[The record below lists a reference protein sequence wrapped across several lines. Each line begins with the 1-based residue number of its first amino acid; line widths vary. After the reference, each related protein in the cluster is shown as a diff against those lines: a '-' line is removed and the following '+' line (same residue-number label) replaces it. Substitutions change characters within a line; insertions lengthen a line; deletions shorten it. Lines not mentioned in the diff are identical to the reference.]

1 MMRKFFLIFAFFC
14 GLFSNAQDNYLFIG
28 TYTSGKSEG
37 IYVYRFNSAT
47 GEANQVSIASGVS
60 NPSYLAISPS
70 RKFLYAVNENG
81 GEQPGEVSAFAFDKK
96 TGKLSFLN
104 KQHSGGDSPCYV
116 SVDKSGKWVVV
127 GNYTGGNL
135 SALTVN
141 AHGLLEPSA
150 QLIQHT
156 GNSANKSR
164 QEKAHV
170 HATIFSPDY
179 RYLIVPDLGMDK
191 LMCYRFNPGQ
201 KKPLMVTSNTI
212 VSVPP
217 GDGPRHVDFHPNG
230 KYMYLI
236 EEMSGTVA
244 AYKYNNGRLSLI
256 QRISSHPKDFSGE
269 KGSADIHVSPDGKFL
284 YASNRGDANNIAIF
298 SIDVATGKLSSI
310 GYQSVLGKTPRNFII
325 TPNGKY
331 LLVANQESDN
341 IVIFKRDMQKGLLTE
356 TGNQI
361 NIPNPV
367 CLKMIS
373 TN

>member
-1 MMRKFFLIFAFFC
+1 MMRKFFLIITLFC
-14 GLFSNAQDNYLFIG
+14 GLFSKAQDYYLFIG

-37 IYVYRFNSAT
+37 IYVYRFNLAT
-47 GEANQVSIASGVS
+47 GEANPVSVASGVS
-60 NPSYLAISPS
+60 NPSYIAISPS
-70 RKFLYAVNENG
+70 RKYVYAVNENG
-81 GEQPGEVSAFAFDKK
+81 GKQPGEVSAFAFDKK
-96 TGKLSFLN
+96 TGKLSFIN

-116 SVDKSGKWVVV
+116 SVDISGKWVVV

-135 SALTVN
+135 SALPVN
-141 AHGLLEPSA
+141 ANGSLEPSA

-156 GNSANKSR
+156 GISADKNR

-179 RYLIVPDLGMDK
+179 KYLVVPDLGMDK
-191 LMCYRFNPGQ
+191 VMCYRFNAAQ
-201 KKPLMVTSNTI
+201 KKPLMLTPTTI

-217 GDGPRHVDFHPNG
+217 GNGPRHVDFHPSG

-244 AYKYNNGRLSLI
+244 AYKYNSGKISLI
-256 QRISSHPKDFSGE
+256 ERTSSHPKDFSGE

-298 SIDVATGKLSSI
+298 SIDIATGKLHGV
-310 GYQSVLGKTPRNFII
+310 GYQSVLGKTPRNFMI

-331 LLVANQESDN
+331 LLVANQQSDN
-341 IVIFKRDMQKGLLTE
+341 IVIFKRDSQTGLLTE
-356 TGNQI
+356 AGTQI

-367 CLKMIS
+367 CLKMIRAE
-373 TN
+373 